1 MTPAPQKQRVLIVE
15 DEAMIRMMLADML
28 ADIGH
33 DVAAEAATL
42 EEARRCAEETDFD
55 FAILDV
61 NLDGLRSF
69 PVADVLAGRAIPF
82 AFATGYGA
90 AGIDEAYR
98 AAPILAKPFMLG
110 DLRGLVARIA
120 GELPPPSQVPPR
132 IG

>member
-42 EEARRCAEETDFD
+42 DEARRCAEEAEFD

-61 NLDGLRSF
+61 NLNGEQIF
-69 PVADVLAGRAIPF
+69 PVVDIIGRRNLPF
-82 AFATGYGA
+82 LLSTGYGA
-90 AGIDEAYR
+90 NGLPEAYR
-98 AAPILAKPFMLG
+98 SAPVLQKPFEL
-110 DLRGLVARIA
+110 DRLRDAIAR
-120 GELPPPSQVPPR
+120 LTVKKT
-132 IG
+132 

>member
-1 MTPAPQKQRVLIVE
+1 MRVLIVE
-15 DEAMIRMMLADML
+15 DEMTIAFMVEDML
-28 ADIGH
+28 TDLGH
-33 DVAAEAATL
+33 VVVEIAMRLPEALEAA
-42 EEARRCAEETDFD
+42 RRIDVD

-90 AGIDEAYR
+90 AGIDEAHR
-98 AAPILAKPFMLG
+98 GAPVLAKPFMVG
-110 DLRGLVARIA
+110 DLRKLVAQIA

>member
-61 NLDGLRSF
+61 NLNGEQIF
-69 PVADVLAGRAIPF
+69 PVVDIIGKRNLPF
-82 AFATGYGA
+82 LLSTGYGA
-90 AGIDEAYR
+90 NGLPEAYR
-98 AAPILAKPFMLG
+98 SAPVLQKPFEL
-110 DLRGLVARIA
+110 DRLRAAIEKLTVKK
-120 GELPPPSQVPPR
+120 
-132 IG
+132 